1 MYKLSLSQLNA
12 SLQWYPQNIFEG
24 FNATVFAYGQTGSG
38 KTHTMGNVADNDL
51 QEGIIP
57 SAVKDIFAKQS
68 ALEEKGATVDI
79 QLSYMEVYME
89 ECFDLLSTE
98 ERKKIDVRETT
109 KGETIVEGLTSWPV
123 HTLENVSKYLADATK
138 NRATGRTAMNSHSSR
153 SHAICTFTL
162 RTVKPIEGVD
172 DMTTSVTSKL
182 HLVDLA
188 GSERAKK
195 TKAEG
200 EQFAEGVSINK
211 GLLAL
216 GNVISALS
224 GKSDKEKEN
233 ELNGGKITHTHVP
246 YRESKLTRLLKDA
259 LGGNG
264 MTVMIACTSPSDT
277 NYEETLNTLR
287 FASRALNIVNS
298 ARVNVDDDSEDRK
311 NNETLI
317 KEVQLLRQ
325 QIQVLQLRNELFSQ
339 KANLHQQPTA
349 QNKSQ
354 KSEADF
360 QTKKAM
366 IVSGGKMA
374 EAMKTLLTKCEEEN
388 VTLEDDVIENI
399 KANVLEVRKQCQNKD
414 QPLLS
419 SEEVEESH
427 SVVDQESSLHIIIDD
442 VIKLASSVSNNTT
455 SITSESKIEDGGIVN
470 IDNDIDDSIL
480 DESLNMSAYNIDL
493 EEIENWKG
501 DEEYAREDE
510 KMQKDVLQKEQ
521 EINQMLELT
530 TQFHDT
536 INQLKDEI
544 STLQQDK
551 DRLTKLQQKQA
562 INAKN
567 NRGFGSS
574 TNLHEENK
582 IKKELRE
589 KSKSLEEKLKEL
601 RLKESQYKSTVEQK
615 ERALKEAENLRK
627 EIDAAKKKRADLQR
641 KMAEEN
647 AANRLARKNLQQD
660 ADNAK
665 SKQMKAQS
673 ALQRLEGQLA
683 NKERVWREQLA
694 AKERESKKLKELT
707 EKQEKVKA
715 HREMYSM
722 KNKSNALAKKGHGYG
737 NEELTQHRISEL
749 KAWISAEAES
759 QIVRNNVSDDLQK
772 DMELR
777 MKATKKLQQLRQ
789 QSSHTSVSRMAI
801 LNGTVGN
808 AFSQLEGLGINAGSI
823 QSSDTEVEITSS
835 SYGSHEAEIKALE
848 EELRKR
854 SKSIAQHQGHLAD
867 LGAVVEKRRFA
878 QLTDIK
884 ETKVVLGFL
893 FEMLTR
899 EKQQHIKSLES
910 KVATHENTIESLRK
924 QVHAEAVNEGSSS
937 GSNIPRPNL
946 SVASKA
952 VAPNVVK
959 LKERKPLHAPK
970 SGLEGVLREVKN
982 NKCQSKL
989 PTDNNTKQEESDDD
1003 MDESFYPSDD
1013 DEDSD
1018 YDSDDSLKRKRRQRS
1033 NRGRTKRSK
1042 SGDGVDASLNSSSE
1056 VSSDAELVVLPI
1068 DKELTKYTVK
1078 ELKELLASRGLKV
1091 SGVKEDLI
1099 QRLQSFENNMTSMLT
1114 DVALSELPVTAPEMD
1129 PPVHENVF
1137 APVISSPFGSIL
1149 LKTASS
1155 SSTAMTTGSQPS
1167 VDEPDKPDSAVK
1179 RGSVQQASIETA
1191 KDTLKSISVDTQ
1203 LFPSS
1208 DPNFFKKR
1216 LYNPD
1221 NDENMINLPIVDADE
1236 VKQVQQLE
1244 VMDTED
1250 FASL

>member
-1 MYKLSLSQLNA
+1 
-12 SLQWYPQNIFEG
+12 
-24 FNATVFAYGQTGSG
+24 
-38 KTHTMGNVADNDL
+38 MG
-51 QEGIIP
+51 
-57 SAVKDIFAKQS
+57 
-68 ALEEKGATVDI
+68 
-79 QLSYMEVYME
+79 
-89 ECFDLLSTE
+89 
-98 ERKKIDVRETT
+98 
-109 KGETIVEGLTSWPV
+109 
-123 HTLENVSKYLADATK
+123 
-138 NRATGRTAMNSHSSR
+138 
-153 SHAICTFTL
+153 
-162 RTVKPIEGVD
+162 
-172 DMTTSVTSKL
+172 
-182 HLVDLA
+182 
-188 GSERAKK
+188 
-195 TKAEG
+195 
-200 EQFAEGVSINK
+200 
-211 GLLAL
+211 
-216 GNVISALS
+216 
-224 GKSDKEKEN
+224 
-233 ELNGGKITHTHVP
+233 
-246 YRESKLTRLLKDA
+246 
-259 LGGNG
+259 
-264 MTVMIACTSPSDT
+264 
-277 NYEETLNTLR
+277 
-287 FASRALNIVNS
+287 
-298 ARVNVDDDSEDRK
+298 EDRK

-510 KMQKDVLQKEQ
+510 KMQKDVLQKEH

-627 EIDAAKKKRADLQR
+627 EIDAAKT
-641 KMAEEN
+641 
-647 AANRLARKNLQQD
+647 
-660 ADNAK
+660 
-665 SKQMKAQS
+665 KQMKAQS

-777 MKATKKLQQLRQ
+777 MKTAKKLQQLRQ
-789 QSSHTSVSRMAI
+789 LSSHSNSNRMAV
-801 LNGTVGN
+801 LSGAVGS
-808 AFSQLEGLGINAGSI
+808 AFSQLEGLGINAGCN
-823 QSSDTEVEITSS
+823 QSTEADIDPQPSS
-835 SYGSHEAEIKALE
+835 GSHEAEIK
-848 EELRKR
+848 
-854 SKSIAQHQGHLAD
+854 
-867 LGAVVEKRRFA
+867 
-878 QLTDIK
+878 
-884 ETKVVLGFL
+884 
-893 FEMLTR
+893 
-899 EKQQHIKSLES
+899 
-910 KVATHENTIESLRK
+910 
-924 QVHAEAVNEGSSS
+924 
-937 GSNIPRPNL
+937 
-946 SVASKA
+946 
-952 VAPNVVK
+952 
-959 LKERKPLHAPK
+959 
-970 SGLEGVLREVKN
+970 
-982 NKCQSKL
+982 
-989 PTDNNTKQEESDDD
+989 
-1003 MDESFYPSDD
+1003 
-1013 DEDSD
+1013 
-1018 YDSDDSLKRKRRQRS
+1018 
-1033 NRGRTKRSK
+1033 
-1042 SGDGVDASLNSSSE
+1042 
-1056 VSSDAELVVLPI
+1056 
-1068 DKELTKYTVK
+1068 
-1078 ELKELLASRGLKV
+1078 
-1091 SGVKEDLI
+1091 
-1099 QRLQSFENNMTSMLT
+1099 
-1114 DVALSELPVTAPEMD
+1114 
-1129 PPVHENVF
+1129 
-1137 APVISSPFGSIL
+1137 
-1149 LKTASS
+1149 
-1155 SSTAMTTGSQPS
+1155 
-1167 VDEPDKPDSAVK
+1167 
-1179 RGSVQQASIETA
+1179 
-1191 KDTLKSISVDTQ
+1191 
-1203 LFPSS
+1203 
-1208 DPNFFKKR
+1208 
-1216 LYNPD
+1216 
-1221 NDENMINLPIVDADE
+1221 
-1236 VKQVQQLE
+1236 
-1244 VMDTED
+1244 
-1250 FASL
+1250 